1 MLLVVCSPE
10 CRHNVQVSSCR
21 SDHCKRRASSI
32 FGGNTTISGGVSGK
46 FLPPDEV
53 TTRLHEEG
61 GKSLPP
67 CVRHRLKTVV
77 NIWN

>member
-1 MLLVVCSPE
+1 MLLNVRTPE

-32 FGGNTTISGGVSGK
+32 FGGNTTISEGKSGK
-46 FLPPDEV
+46 HLPPDEV

-67 CVRHRLKTVV
+67 LVRRRYITRV
-77 NIWN
+77 IF

>member
-1 MLLVVCSPE
+1 MLLNVRSPE

-32 FGGNTTISGGVSGK
+32 FGGNTTISEGKSGK
-46 FLPPDEV
+46 HLPPDEV

-67 CVRHRLKTVV
+67 
-77 NIWN
+77 